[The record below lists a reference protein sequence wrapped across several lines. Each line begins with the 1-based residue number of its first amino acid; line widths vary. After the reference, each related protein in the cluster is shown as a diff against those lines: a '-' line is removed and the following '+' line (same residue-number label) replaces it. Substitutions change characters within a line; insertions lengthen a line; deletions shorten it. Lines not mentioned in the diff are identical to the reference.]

1 MIQEVEKRW
10 GDLKVGD
17 VVVSPLWSLTKP
29 PHVDYLRVRKIEKI
43 FEKIFPWMGWTEIAI
58 KFDKVVCNG
67 LDYYAFT
74 HKSHPEGRVMVVPGG
89 MDDARKMLLLQE
101 M

>member
-29 PHVDYLRVRKIEKI
+29 PHVDYLRVRMKSS
-43 FEKIFPWMGWTEIAI
+43 MMVVRSEIAI